1 MVHRN
6 RLRPT
11 YASVTATLALF
22 IALGGGAY
30 AATAL
35 PANSVGPK
43 QIKKNA
49 VERSK
54 LKSNA
59 VDTTKILDN
68 SVTGDDVKESFL
80 DKVPSAATRR
90 PRDAC
95 RLHRRARQGQ
105 LPGGR
110 RVAPA
115 RSAPARRPGAIR
127 ASGSSAAAS
136 GSTIRRIAW
145 IVDGFPNGGNT
156 AWTARVWQLA
166 DNAPVGFT
174 VYAIC
179 TSVTAVG

>member
-80 DKVPSAATRR
+80 DKVPSAALA
-90 PRDAC
+90 D
-95 RLHRRARQGQ
+95 
-105 LPGGR
+105 
-110 RVAPA
+110 
-115 RSAPARRPGAIR
+115 SATHAD
-127 ASGSSAAAS
+127 SAAALDRASYRTVAGVVPEGS
-136 GSTIRRIAW
+136 GAGATAGCDPGQRVIGGGVRVDDPTNAW
-145 IVDGFPNGGNT
+145 IVDGFPNGGT
-156 AWTARVWQLA
+156 TQWTARVA
-166 DNAPVGFT
+166 NSGTVAVGFT

-179 TSVTAVG
+179 TSVAAVG